1 MHFGNKVISVNN
13 SRIDV
18 HGKPRTVWTYVKETI
33 KVGATKFTTKAK
45 TDWTTGDYIVVAATG
60 YDMDEAEDFKIK
72 ECTHTDTESTCT
84 VDKPF
89 RFEHYSASETYG
101 SK

>member
-1 MHFGNKVISVNN
+1 
-13 SRIDV
+13 
-18 HGKPRTVWTYVKETI
+18 
-33 KVGATKFTTKAK
+33 
-45 TDWTTGDYIVVAATG
+45 
-60 YDMDEAEDFKIK
+60 MDEAEDFKIK